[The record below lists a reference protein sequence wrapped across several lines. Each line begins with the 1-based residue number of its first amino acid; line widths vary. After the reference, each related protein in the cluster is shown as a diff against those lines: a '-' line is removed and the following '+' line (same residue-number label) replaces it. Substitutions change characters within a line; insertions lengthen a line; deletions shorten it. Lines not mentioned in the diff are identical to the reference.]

1 MPDPFSRGPAPSG
14 SGSTP
19 AVMGDVL
26 ERLPRLDRFNRLDRA
41 CWFGAGVGVGVGDE
55 GFHVTERVTSLDY

>member
-1 MPDPFSRGPAPSG
+1 
-14 SGSTP
+14 
-19 AVMGDVL
+19 MGDVL